1 MPSTAKSGFPPML
14 LVCAALLSGAQGGCA
29 SREVFREV
37 RVTPDELRT
46 FLAGKPQALHPHY
59 ERLLR
64 QGQRNEV
71 LNRLEIA
78 LAALDLGFYD
88 AAEESFD
95 AALARIEV
103 VHADSEQARRV
114 RERIDVSERAKDFK
128 GEPYERAMAYLYR
141 GVLFLASGDY
151 DNAHACFRSGVIQD
165 AFAEED
171 QNRCDFALLIF
182 LEGWASQC
190 AGDMTLAEAAYKEVK
205 RLRPDFTPP
214 SHLDNVL
221 LLAET
226 GRAPRKVP
234 DGVGHFQLK
243 FFRGREFDERK
254 VKFRVGT
261 EVEFGYPIEDIY
273 WQASTRGGRPIDC
286 IHEGEV
292 KYRRSWEARGTALT
306 EAAATL
312 MMTAPVFRHSGAV
325 SGAAA
330 GLGIAGAI
338 HSAMAQNVRPQADFR
353 YWANL
358 PDAVHVQTRHMKLGH
373 QRQQCVTLFC
383 DHEFNELAL
392 QPRVVGIRSR
402 DHRFGIGWA
411 RSRSA
416 LGELRTALQDTT
428 VLEGR

>member
-1 MPSTAKSGFPPML
+1 MPSTANSGFPPTVLVLAPL
-14 LVCAALLSGAQGGCA
+14 LAAAQGGCA

-46 FLAGKPQALHPHY
+46 FLVGKPEALHSDY

-71 LNRLEIA
+71 LNRLEIG
-78 LAALDLGFYD
+78 LAALDLGFED
-88 AAEESFD
+88 AAEESFE
-95 AALARIEV
+95 AALGRIGA

-114 RERIDVSERAKDFK
+114 RENMHVSERAKDFK

-141 GVLFLASGDY
+141 GLLFLASGDY

-190 AGDMTLAEAAYKEVK
+190 AGDMTLAEAAYEEVK
-205 RLRPDFTPP
+205 KLRPDFTPP
-214 SHLDNVL
+214 SYSDNVL
-221 LLAET
+221 LVAET
-226 GRAPRKVP
+226 GRAPRKVS

-243 FFRGREFDERK
+243 FFRGRDFDERR
-254 VKFRVGT
+254 VKFRVGN
-261 EVEFGYPIEDIY
+261 EFRPGYPIEDIY

-306 EAAATL
+306 EAASTL
-312 MMTAPVFRHSGAV
+312 MLTAPVFSHSGTV
-325 SGAAA
+325 SGVAG

-358 PDAVHVQTRHMKLGH
+358 PDAVHVQTRHMNLGSH
-373 QRQQCVTLFC
+373 VQCVALFC
-383 DHEFNELAL
+383 DEQFRELPL
-392 QPRVVGIRSR
+392 QPRVVDIRSR
-402 DHRFGIGWA
+402 DQRCGIGWVRA
-411 RSRSA
+411 RPA
-416 LGELRTALQDTT
+416 LDELRATLQNRV